1 MRKLKSLILVVA
13 VALTISACS
22 NSNQEVEQ
30 ASAQEL
36 YSKAQTYLQQGN
48 YSQAIRY
55 LEATENRFPF
65 GNYSEQTQLNL
76 IYAYYKSQDYTMTL
90 TVAERF
96 LRQHPR
102 SPHLDYVIYMA
113 GLTNSALGENW
124 IQNVF
129 HVDRASR
136 EPQSVLNAFGNFQ
149 ALVMNFPNSPYV
161 PDALARMAYLK
172 ERLARHELYI
182 AQFYMK
188 RHAYVAVANRVAE
201 MLRQYSDT
209 HATLQ
214 ALPLMRDAYEKMGL
228 TDMANDVQRIIDANQ
243 GKQIKE
249 AEKPAEPEIVVPQAM

>member
-1 MRKLKSLILVVA
+1 MRNLKSLFLVA
-13 VALTISACS
+13 VAAVSVVACS
-22 NSNQEVEQ
+22 SSTPDVEQ
-30 ASAQEL
+30 APVQEL
-36 YSKAQTYLQQGN
+36 YAKAQSYLQQGN

-55 LEATENRFPF
+55 LEATENRFPA

-90 TVAERF
+90 TAAERF
-96 LRQHPR
+96 LRQHPN
-102 SPHLDYVIYMA
+102 SQHVDYVIYMA

-124 IQNVF
+124 IQNLF
-129 HVDRASR
+129 NVDRASR

-149 ALVMNFPNSPYV
+149 ALALNFPHSPYV

-188 RHAYVAVANRVAE
+188 RNAYVAVANRVSE

-209 HATLQ
+209 NATLQ
-214 ALPLMRDAYEKMGL
+214 ALPLMRDAYTKMGL
-228 TDMANDVQRIIDANQ
+228 TAMAEDVQRIIDANQ
-243 GKQIKE
+243 DKPIK
-249 AEKPAEPEIVVPQAM
+249 ALDKPAEPEIAVPQAM